1 MLIKKNM
8 KKLLYVLALF
18 AVTFATAQDF
28 SETVGSY
35 LNNNRSELGLQSQDV
50 AEFSINSNSFSK
62 SMNLDNVYVNQ
73 MHQGIEVF
81 NSTSSFAIKNGT
93 VVNANLRFTENV
105 EQKVNATTPSNTATT
120 AISSA
125 ASALGIQ
132 SPTNLE
138 LLETV
143 GG

>member
-1 MLIKKNM
+1 MLIKNNM

-18 AVTFATAQDF
+18 AVTFATAQNF

-73 MHQGIEVF
+73 MHQGIEIF

-105 EQKVNATTPSNTATT
+105 EQKVNATTPSISMTNT
-120 AISSA
+120 
-125 ASALGIQ
+125 L
-132 SPTNLE
+132 
-138 LLETV
+138 
-143 GG
+143 